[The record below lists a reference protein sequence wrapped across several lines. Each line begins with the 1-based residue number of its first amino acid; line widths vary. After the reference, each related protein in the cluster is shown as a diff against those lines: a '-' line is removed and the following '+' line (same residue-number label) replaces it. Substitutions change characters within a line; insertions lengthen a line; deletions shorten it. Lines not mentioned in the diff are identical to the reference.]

1 MSLELFAKHIRDQ
14 VESFNLE
21 HEQKEITEQK
31 EEIVIP
37 TKPFILLEDIY
48 KDIIPSVNSDKFASV
63 SFIGSQGKGKT
74 FSANI
79 LATLAEEDGFLV
91 IYGKAEDFMLD
102 KESWID
108 QVKNKL
114 KEHNDIRICFVLDDM
129 SYSTSMVSAKK
140 AAGFKHFVADVRH
153 VLEPVLGDVKV
164 FMIYI
169 SHRLHSLPPMLRNS
183 GTWIFGS
190 ALPEDRADAIKLI
203 PKMKEERDRL
213 EEIFQF
219 LKKVSNEGPKVDEI
233 HYSLGDKQFSFRWG
247 KQEDPGDGRLM
258 MVSHGGEM
266 KILQSKKIENMI
278 DLEARRI
285 IMQPKLE
292 DVVETE
298 IKEENKEPDPEEIRR
313 KAEELFPTPIDEPV
327 KDPLEE
333 LRKNRLP
340 LDYKI

>member
-1 MSLELFAKHIRDQ
+1 MSLELFAKHIREQ
-14 VESFNLE
+14 VETFN
-21 HEQKEITEQK
+21 HDHKEKPVTEEK

-37 TKPFILLEDIY
+37 TKPFILLDDIY
-48 KDIIPSVNSDKFASV
+48 KDVIPSVNSDKFASV
-63 SFIGSQGKGKT
+63 SLIGSQGKGKT

-79 LATLAEEDGFLV
+79 LATLAEQDGFLV
-91 IYGKAEDFMLD
+91 IYGKAEDFMQD
-102 KESWID
+102 KDSWIE

-219 LKKVSNEGPKVDEI
+219 LKKVSNEGPKVDVI
-233 HYSLGDKQFSFRWG
+233 HYTLGDVKFTFKWG
-247 KQEDPGDGRLM
+247 KEEDPGDGRLM

-266 KILQSKKIENMI
+266 KILQSKKIENML
-278 DLEARRI
+278 DLEAHRI
-285 IMQPKLE
+285 IVQPKLE
-292 DVVETE
+292 DVLEE
-298 IKEENKEPDPEEIRR
+298 ESPKEDEDDIRKR
-313 KAEELFPTPIDEPV
+313 ALQLFPVTEEKV
-327 KDPLEE
+327 KDPFDELKRNLLPITSKSLE
-333 LRKNRLP
+333 L
-340 LDYKI
+340 